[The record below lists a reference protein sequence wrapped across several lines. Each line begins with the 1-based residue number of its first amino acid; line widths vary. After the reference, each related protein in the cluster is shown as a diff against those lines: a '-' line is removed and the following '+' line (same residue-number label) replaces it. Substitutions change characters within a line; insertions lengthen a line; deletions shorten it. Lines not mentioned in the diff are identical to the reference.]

1 MNSHDIFW
9 NQKRNVQLT
18 RTALLDFLTA
28 RCAGQVTAKE
38 PVFREAKNL
47 DLFDVKG
54 LCLLRLNSLRSA
66 AIVVG
71 SSQPE
76 FAARFFSV
84 VEAPAGAP
92 KADPKMIEKDLI
104 KALFSAL
111 ETELKAMEPKFDSK
125 SAIPVVGRRLGSWGT
140 VSTSRSVQFPFQTP
154 QGELIFEIPVFDD
167 QYHQEAMK
175 AFYGFPEDA
184 RIMVVDDSPT
194 TRRLVRDVLASVGY
208 QNIDECGDGEAA
220 FKKLQ
225 GTRPEFDLLIADWH
239 MPELTGI
246 DLLRRVRA
254 TRDTKNLPVILA
266 TGEKNQE
273 EVWTAVKEGVSGY
286 VMKPYE
292 DETLYS
298 AMRKAAEVRF
308 KRQAA

>member
-18 RTALLDFLTA
+18 QKAILDFLAA
-28 RCAGQVTAKE
+28 RCPGQVTAKD

-54 LCLLRLNSLRSA
+54 LCLLRLNSIRSTA
-66 AIVVG
+66 VVLG
-71 SSQPE
+71 SSQPD
-76 FAARFFSV
+76 FAAHFFK
-84 VEAPAGAP
+84 AIQPADGAVP
-92 KADPKMIEKDLI
+92 IDPKMVEKDLI
-104 KALFSAL
+104 KAVFAAL
-111 ETELKAMEPKFDSK
+111 EPELKAIEPRFDSK
-125 SAIPVVGRRLGSWGT
+125 GAIPVVGRRLGSWGT
-140 VSTSRSVQFPFQTP
+140 VSTNRSVQLPFETP
-154 QGELIFEIPVFDD
+154 QGELVFEIPLFDD
-167 QYHQEAMK
+167 KYHQEAMK

-220 FKKLQ
+220 FNKLR

-239 MPELTGI
+239 MPVMTGI
-246 DLLRRVRA
+246 DLLRLVRK
-254 TRDTKNLPVILA
+254 TPETKALPVILA

-292 DETLYS
+292 DETLYT
-298 AMRKAAEVRF
+298 AMRKAAEARL